1 MHLVSHRCL
10 SSCLSL
16 SHLCLYL
23 VRLLLMCLSSRSL
36 VSPHTACLPLTIF
49 SNTFCSIH
57 RLPLTVCCV
66 PLFIL
71 SHTLCDPF
79 VDKQQAYYS
88 TRRRQSRRQKQTS
101 FAVST
106 FCFAALELCVA
117 AQLLLL
123 FFSSAFL
130 QLYGGVFALNRYV
143 CVGVVVFVLGV
154 WMVDV

>member
-1 MHLVSHRCL
+1 MVTFLPVKRSL
-10 SSCLSL
+10 TKFTSKFSSKSTAMLSL
-16 SHLCLYL
+16 SYLCLYL
-23 VRLLLMCLSSRSL
+23 VRLLLVCLSSRSL

-88 TRRRQSRRQKQTS
+88 TRRRQSKRQKQTS

-106 FCFAALELCVA
+106 FCFATLELCVA
-117 AQLLLL
+117 APLL
-123 FFSSAFL
+123 FISFPAA
-130 QLYGGVFALNRYV
+130 VR
-143 CVGVVVFVLGV
+143 
-154 WMVDV
+154 